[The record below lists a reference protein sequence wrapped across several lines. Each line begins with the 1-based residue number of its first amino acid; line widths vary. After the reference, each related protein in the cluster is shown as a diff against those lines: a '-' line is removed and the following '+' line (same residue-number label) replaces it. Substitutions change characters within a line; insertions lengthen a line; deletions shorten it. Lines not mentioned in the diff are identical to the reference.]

1 MSKSPSI
8 FTRVLSRS
16 GLVLLIFLLIGSVTY
31 LNSLNNHFQY
41 DDDVVLV
48 KNVNIR
54 EIGNIPRFFFDPSL
68 AANDPKLAGHYRP
81 LVITSY
87 AVNYALGGLSPV
99 GYHLVNLAFHVG
111 SAFLVFLIVR
121 ALFPP
126 PLSLPREGGG
136 KKGGGGAASSANYA
150 ALAAGLIFLVHPF
163 NSEAVNYTTARS
175 SLMSGFFYL
184 LGFYCWVRFREQASR
199 SYSSSRFYTASL
211 LAFVAGM
218 LSKEVVITLPIVLWL
233 YDLYFGER
241 RRTLLNWH
249 TYVPYLPFVLIGVIP
264 YLIIRL
270 FSLGRVLDRFQ
281 RDMLTQFLTEIPV
294 LVKHWQM
301 FLFPRGLSLIHDVEI
316 YHGLSWPVLL
326 SGLLILLYMGMTI
339 YFVLACGARWR
350 VISFFMVWFFVVLL
364 PTTVIPLNAIFQENR
379 GYLAVVSFT
388 VLAGVGLSELYRRK
402 TRGLMI
408 VVMVILL
415 GVYGT
420 LTVYRNVVW
429 GDSVGLW
436 KDTVAKAPRSG
447 LAYAGLAG
455 AYVARGDFFLSLE
468 TARKGIVIAPNN
480 FYLRLNLGRAYQILG
495 ETDRAIEEYEK
506 ALRIAPTANIL
517 WEDLADLYQ
526 GKGDIRLAAQYLK
539 KASEVWADQPHIHY
553 NLGVVL
559 AGQGKLG
566 EAEGESRRSI
576 RLNPAYLQARHKLGE
591 TLDRTGRSG
600 EADEQYREIIRLSSG
615 GTDQWSSMPGEDRM
629 VLEEIAGK
637 ARHRVSR

>member
-87 AVNYALGGLSPV
+87 AVNYALGGLSPA

-111 SAFLVFLIVR
+111 SAFLLFLIVQ
-121 ALFPP
+121 AMFTP
-126 PLSLPREGGG
+126 
-136 KKGGGGAASSANYA
+136 AASSANYA

-264 YLIIRL
+264 YLMIRL

-281 RDMLTQFLTEIPV
+281 RDMLTQFFTEIPV
-294 LVKHWQM
+294 MVKHWQM

-316 YHGLSWPVLL
+316 YHGISWPVLL
-326 SGLLILLYMGMTI
+326 SGLLVLLYVGMAI
-339 YFVLACGARWR
+339 YFVLSGGARRR
-350 VISFFMVWFFVVLL
+350 VVSFFMVWFFVVLL

-379 GYLAVVSFT
+379 GYLAVVSFA
-388 VLAGVGLSELYRRK
+388 VLAGVVLSELDRRIA
-402 TRGLMI
+402 RGLMI

-420 LTVYRNVVW
+420 STVYRNMVW

-436 KDTVAKAPRSG
+436 KDTVEKAPRSG
-447 LAYAGLAG
+447 LAYAGLAN
-455 AYVARGDFFLSLE
+455 AYRERGDLFLSVE
-468 TARKGIVIAPNN
+468 IAEKGVSIDPDNYFI
-480 FYLRLNLGRAYQILG
+480 RINLGRTYQVLG
-495 ETDRAIEEYEK
+495 KTDQAIAEYEK
-506 ALRIAPTANIL
+506 ALRIEPAKAIIWN
-517 WEDLADLYQ
+517 DLAILYSQ
-526 GKGDIRLAAQYLK
+526 KGDLEHTEMYLK
-539 KASEVWADQPHIHY
+539 KAAKEWDDLPHIHF
-553 NLGVVL
+553 NLAVVM
-559 AGQGKLG
+559 AGRGKLE
-566 EAEGESRRSI
+566 EAEGEFLKAI
-576 RLNPAYLQARHKLGE
+576 RLHPGYIQARYELGE
-591 TLDRTGRSG
+591 TLERLGKSI
-600 EADEQYREIIRLSSG
+600 EAEEQYREIIRISSG
-615 GTDQWSSMPGEDRM
+615 GPDHWSSILGDDRRLAENI
-629 VLEEIAGK
+629 VAK
-637 ARHRVSR
+637 ARRGLARISRSQ

>member
-1 MSKSPSI
+1 MSKSSSI
-8 FTRVLSRS
+8 FPQVLTRS
-16 GLVLLIFLLIGSVTY
+16 GLVLLIFFLIGSVTY
-31 LNSLNNHFQY
+31 LNTLNNPFEY
-41 DDDVVLV
+41 DDDVVVV

-68 AANDPKLAGHYRP
+68 AANDPKIAGHYRP

-87 AVNYALGGLSPV
+87 AINYTLGGLSPV

-111 SAFLVFLIVR
+111 SAFLVFLIVS
-121 ALFPP
+121 AM
-126 PLSLPREGGG
+126 SGGMG
-136 KKGGGGAASSANYA
+136 HGAWA

-163 NSEAVNYTTARS
+163 NAEAVNYITARS

-184 LGFYCWVRFREQASR
+184 MGFYCWVRFRGQASGN
-199 SYSSSRFYTASL
+199 YSSTIFYIASL

-233 YDLYFGER
+233 YDLYFVESFRGR
-241 RRTLLNWH
+241 RLKP
-249 TYVPYLPFVLIGVIP
+249 YVPYLPFVLIGVIP
-264 YLIIRL
+264 YLMIRL

-480 FYLRLNLGRAYQILG
+480 FYLRMNLGRAYQILG

-559 AGQGKLG
+559 AGQGRLG
-566 EAEGESRRSI
+566 EAEGEFRMAI

-615 GTDQWSSMPGEDRM
+615 GIDQLSSMPGEDRM
-629 VLEEIAGK
+629 VLEEIAWK
-637 ARHRVSR
+637 ARLRFSRGK